1 MRVQRDPRRTI
12 RSIRYFTGEHCLSS
26 AQGITAP
33 EATEATA
40 AASRRTAGT
49 PTHGYVDPR
58 MLDWFERRG
67 THHSPEESTV
77 MAEGRGCLSRAEP
90 CIVVLIRLGAEWPG
104 TDDGRIAMAAQWHLS
119 GDYFE

>member
-40 AASRRTAGT
+40 AASRRIAGT

-58 MLDWFERRG
+58 MLDWFIGGALTIHPRKARSWRKVAVVCRE
-67 THHSPEESTV
+67 
-77 MAEGRGCLSRAEP
+77 LNRA
-90 CIVVLIRLGAEWPG
+90 
-104 TDDGRIAMAAQWHLS
+104 
-119 GDYFE
+119 